1 MDHKELRIVLMDHF
15 RRFLASR
22 KAKIDAE
29 GPLSPAERQP
39 LEGIIGFSEMELAQA
54 NRSASSS
61 LLKFLRASRSVSRVF
76 IQASPS

>member
-15 RRFLASR
+15 RRFLASQ

-39 LEGIIGFSEMELAQA
+39 LERIKGFSEMELT
-54 NRSASSS
+54 
-61 LLKFLRASRSVSRVF
+61 
-76 IQASPS
+76 

>member
-15 RRFLASR
+15 RRFLASQ

-39 LEGIIGFSEMELAQA
+39 LEGIIGF
-54 NRSASSS
+54 
-61 LLKFLRASRSVSRVF
+61 
-76 IQASPS
+76 